1 MGTKPGNYANQA
13 EIKTMTKFK
22 IITGAAL
29 GNAIKGQAS
38 KIATFKAR
46 EHELAFSCLHHV
58 EKHSDVC
65 HLNSLLNVT
74 PSNYRR
80 GLILWAAAFG
90 KVTYDAKERAFA
102 FAKGKKSDL
111 DGAESVAP
119 ADYEKT
125 SKEGAAKTARTLFER
140 LESVATKTIGDEN
153 ATAEDKALAAALANF
168 LKANKAHAEKTV
180 KAAPVK
186 AAKPAKVA
194 APEVAPVVEPEK
206 IAA

>member
-1 MGTKPGNYANQA
+1 
-13 EIKTMTKFK
+13 MTKFT

-46 EHELAFSCLHHV
+46 EHELAVSCLHHV
-58 EKHSDVC
+58 ENHSDVC

-90 KVTYDAKERAFA
+90 KVTYDAKERVFA
-102 FAKGKKSDL
+102 FAKSKKSDL

-119 ADYEKT
+119 ADYEKAT
-125 SKEGAAKTARTLFER
+125 KEGGDKGKKSLFER
-140 LESVATKTIGDEN
+140 LESVAEKTVKDEN
-153 ATAEDKALAAALANF
+153 ATAEDIALAKALANF
-168 LKANKAHAEKTV
+168 LKANKAHAEKQARAETNV
-180 KAAPVK
+180 KPAPAK
-186 AAKPAKVA
+186 AKKPAKVA
-194 APEVAPVVEPEK
+194 APEAAPEK